1 MGCLGSKEDKRRG
14 ELEEN
19 FTGCEYA
26 FTPGSVKDLQA
37 FCPLDWIVAKWV
49 GDKKELKDKI
59 GEWPITEEK
68 VKEISGE
75 IWTSMK
81 EFHALLAK
89 TKDGDKAG
97 AVFGKYTGKEAFE
110 QMEAVMTTFAAN
122 SELGL
127 KWPEEEAAAAE
138 KPAGMEGMEGEMA
151 AMDGEMMAEGGE
163 MMEGEMA
170 AMEGMAMEAMAAKM
184 SLIAPDAF
192 GEAKG
197 AAEVP
202 KLLLSLMFTQ
212 PVFGDAVKSATMT
225 FDLGGD
231 KGVANFA
238 GIAAVV
244 GAYVNAGEKAEAD
257 SFGAAW
263 LTGVDMEELQ
273 EVAAQKEAK
282 ALVFPGIVGAW
293 SDQADALSQLCPAD
307 GKTKVLFK
315 FKGKVLKPAGDKLH
329 VFCRQFA
336 KVESLEAP
344 AEGTDYHVCTLS
356 DYTEHVYETVAAWS
370 EAVGKLTAV
379 VAEAKEAAEGKMEEN
394 MMMAAG
400 EGMLD
405 PPAQGA

>member
-14 ELEEN
+14 ELEDN

-26 FTPGSVKDLQA
+26 FVPGSVKDLQA
-37 FCPLDWIVAKWV
+37 FCPLDLIVAKWV

-68 VKEISGE
+68 LKEISGE

-81 EFHALLAK
+81 DFHAILAK

-110 QMEAVMTTFAAN
+110 QMEAVMKSFADN

-127 KWPEEEAAAAE
+127 KWPEEAAAAE
-138 KPAGMEGMEGEMA
+138 APTGMEGMEGEMA
-151 AMDGEMMAEGGE
+151 AMDGEMAEGGD
-163 MMEGEMA
+163 GEMA
-170 AMEGMAMEAMAAKM
+170 AMEGMMEGMGMEAMAAKM

-273 EVAAQKEAK
+273 EVAAQKDAK
-282 ALVFPGIVGAW
+282 ALVFPGVVGAW

-356 DYTEHVYETVAAWS
+356 DFTEHVYETVAAWS

-379 VAEAKEAAEGKMEEN
+379 VAEAKEAAEGKMEEKD
-394 MMMAAG
+394 MMMAEG
-400 EGMLD
+400 EGMMD
-405 PPAQGA
+405 PPAEGA